1 MRHIKIFEEVASS
14 MPNVATVDEIKNMTP
29 DQFFDYAE
37 LYLKEGNAEQLFTLN
52 QIWLKYNRYLKNDV
66 FLDGFLSKYGKMA
79 GAMERL
85 LGPKFQELASMMD
98 VLKMEK
104 ANSHRLKD
112 HPYTKEERID
122 LLDRGISS
130 AEREIR
136 DLQRYIEN
144 SRRELQSLRSM

>member
-1 MRHIKIFEEVASS
+1 

-29 DQFFDYAE
+29 DQFLDYVE
-37 LYLKEGNAEQLFTLN
+37 LYLKEGNAEQLFTLH
-52 QIWLKYNRYLKNDV
+52 QIWLKYNKDLFENPY
-66 FLDGFLSKYGKMA
+66 FLDGFGSKYGKMA

-104 ANSHRLKD
+104 ANSHRLKA
-112 HPYTKEERID
+112 HPSYTKEEKID
-122 LLDRGISS
+122 RLDRGISS

-144 SRRELQSLRSM
+144 SRRELQSLRSSM